1 METQPHEEIEETNS
15 PLKYILAVLL
25 LLLLILMIIPY
36 YGVRTDPRPENIP
49 SLQEVLYQAPN
60 STYTKLQT
68 INDIKDV
75 KITPLIKHA
84 VAKISTSC
92 NEVSNICYAKAIFY
106 FVQNNIRYVPDPE
119 IQYVE
124 SPDETLTSGAAD
136 CEGLAILTTQLLKA
150 VNIRSRIVLTN
161 DHAFVQIYLPEAL
174 NSYKT
179 EEDWVSADPTSNLK
193 IGEVNPRY
201 LKNIETYIYI

>member
-1 METQPHEEIEETNS
+1 METQPPEEIEETNS
-15 PLKYILAVLL
+15 PLKYILTVLL
-25 LLLLILMIIPY
+25 LLLLVLMTIPY
-36 YGVRTDPRPENIP
+36 YGVKTDPRPENIP
-49 SLQEVLYQAPN
+49 YLQEVLCQAPN
-60 STYTKLQT
+60 STYTKLQV
-68 INDIKDV
+68 ISDIKYI

-84 VAKISTSC
+84 AAKISASC

-106 FVQNNIRYVPDPE
+106 FVQNNIKYVPDPE
-119 IQYVE
+119 IQYIE

-136 CEGLAILTTQLLKA
+136 CEGIAILTTQLLKA

-161 DHAFVQIYLPEAL
+161 DHTFVQIYLPEAL
-174 NSYKT
+174 SSYKT

-201 LKNIETYIYI
+201 LKNIESYIYI